1 MSVLSVLSAL
11 PDFLPAESSA
21 FTRSL
26 CESAELAASMI
37 KPSLPTT
44 LPEAAQML
52 LALYGSF
59 AKALEIRQIASIA
72 DEKRLKAWGVWE
84 QYSRADLPITLERA
98 LQPLRGIATAFP
110 AIETDLRE
118 GRVPQ
123 NIVFRSAWHF
133 FCFRYGY
140 RGLYEG
146 DIAVSRFREIP
157 QKTFAQALSLSPLRK
172 YDDEFPDTHK
182 ASWKSRLLSPQW
194 RRYAAEQHEIELLRS
209 ETMKRSF
216 AIRLVMLE
224 QASDLVRKGR
234 LENTDALWN
243 YSIDDLLRL

>member
-1 MSVLSVLSAL
+1 MSVLSILSAL
-11 PDFLPAESSA
+11 PDFLPAEASA

-26 CESAELAASMI
+26 CKSAELTANVV
-37 KPSLPTT
+37 PTSLPET

-59 AKALEIRQIASIA
+59 AKVLETRQIASIA
-72 DEKRLKAWGVWE
+72 AEKRLKSWGVWE
-84 QYSRADLPITLERA
+84 QYSREDLPITLERA
-98 LQPLRGIATAFP
+98 LQPLRGIVTAFP

-133 FCFRYGY
+133 FCFRYGH

-146 DIAVSRFREIP
+146 DIAVSRFRETP
-157 QKTFAQALSLSPLRK
+157 QKTFAQALALAPLRK
-172 YDDEFPDTHK
+172 YDDEFPNTPK
-182 ASWKSRLLSPQW
+182 TSWKSRLLSQQW
-194 RRYAAEQHEIELLRS
+194 NRYAAEQHEIELLRS

-216 AIRLVMLE
+216 AIRLAMLE
-224 QASDLVRKGR
+224 QASDLVRTGR

-243 YSIDDLLRL
+243 YSIDDLVKL